1 MVPAGIVSSIVA
13 VIFGYFFIPMI
24 WGPEMLLAVKPF
36 LILVLTSIPFFITAP
51 LTWIY
56 YMENHH
62 KKLLLIY
69 LAGFIFNLVL
79 NLIFIQKFS
88 YIGSAYITA
97 LTELV
102 VLILLVKGLKINL
115 SFRNLD

>member
-1 MVPAGIVSSIVA
+1 
-13 VIFGYFFIPMI
+13 
-24 WGPEMLLAVKPF
+24 
-36 LILVLTSIPFFITAP
+36 
-51 LTWIY
+51 
-56 YMENHH
+56 MENHH